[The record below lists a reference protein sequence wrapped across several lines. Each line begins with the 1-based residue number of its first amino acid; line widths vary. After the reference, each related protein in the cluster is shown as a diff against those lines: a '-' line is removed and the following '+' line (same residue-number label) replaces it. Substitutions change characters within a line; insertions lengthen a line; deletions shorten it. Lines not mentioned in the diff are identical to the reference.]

1 MLLKLY
7 IYGYLN
13 RVQSS
18 LRLEREA
25 GRNVDVIWLLVFPFG
40 APDGRG
46 TISLAVHRLRAPAGP
61 GAPDCWRKNPYRWGW
76 RPPGWGRFQLT
87 GASDPTPDRID

>member
-25 GRNVDVIWLLVFPFG
+25 RRNVDVIWLLVFPFWRARRARNNQLG
-40 APDGRG
+40 SASTEGPSR
-46 TISLAVHRLRAPAGP
+46 SRRPRLLEE
-61 GAPDCWRKNPYRWGW
+61 NPYRSGW

-87 GASDPTPDRID
+87 GESDPTPDRID